1 MERSS
6 KVKADS
12 IHLFDFLG
20 SGKTIF
26 EIPVFQRNYEWDK
39 DQCEQLFKDLIVAWQ
54 TNTDHFIGAIVYVT
68 ETGNKMSHIYRI
80 IDGQQRLT
88 SLTLLLKALADVD
101 EQDRDEIEEE
111 YLTNKYL
118 DDNNHLKLKPV
129 EHDYE
134 AFSSVMNNMVGFNQA
149 SKVIDNYN
157 YFRKLIKDSEINSA
171 ELYEAMNHFNMVYIE
186 LSSDANEENPQV
198 IFESLNSTG
207 VSLSSSDLVRNF
219 LLMKLDSQKQAEL
232 YKKYWVKIER
242 MFATKTFAEFIRHYL
257 IVKTHVSV
265 KRNGVYNSYK
275 DYFLSQGLSS
285 EDALADLFKFA
296 SYYDQILNH
305 KANDDKFNKILEHIN
320 VMDSKVVFPYL
331 MLLMNLL
338 DAGEID
344 QVEVNNLAHILES
357 YLFRLKVC
365 QLPTNGLNK
374 IVVRLCDL
382 SKENGN
388 LKFRLLRL
396 LKANFPDDRKLLDS
410 LMEVD
415 LYHQRNHLAKL
426 SLIVLEENR
435 TRETINFDNTQVEHI
450 MPQRLNAEWR
460 LQVTNADKVKEQYGG
475 ILGNL
480 TLTKYNQEIS
490 NKSYSKKKEF
500 YKDSN
505 VSLTRE
511 VAKIYDKWGK
521 DAIINRTEKL
531 TKELIKIFPMPDIKK
546 VSEEEVT
553 GEYTI
558 DQSPDVTGKKPV
570 QITINENEYL
580 VKTWRQ
586 MLITF
591 LNDIWNKDSLNFDR
605 IKDNRQ
611 LSRMLF
617 RPRNTPEKL
626 ENGTIV
632 ETNFSATVILAI
644 ITKISEICDIADQV
658 SYVVK

>member
-1 MERSS
+1 M
-6 KVKADS
+6 KADS

-20 SGKTIF
+20 SSKTIF

-39 DQCEQLFKDLIVAWQ
+39 DQCEQLFKDLTVAAQ

-88 SLTLLLKALADVD
+88 SLTLLLKALSDAD

-134 AFSSVMNNMVGFNQA
+134 AFDSVMNNMTDFDKP
-149 SKVIDNYN
+149 SKVIDNYKF
-157 YFRKLIKDSEINSA
+157 FRKLIEDSDIGSD

-186 LSSDANEENPQV
+186 LSGDSNEENPQV

-207 VSLSSSDLVRNF
+207 VSLSPSDLVRNF
-219 LLMKLDSQKQAEL
+219 LLMKLDSQQQEEL

-242 MFATKTFAEFIRHYL
+242 IFATPTFAEFIRHYL
-257 IVKTHVSV
+257 VVKTHISV
-265 KRNGVYNSYK
+265 KKNSVYSGYK
-275 DYFLSQGLSS
+275 DYFVSNQLSS
-285 EDALADLFKFA
+285 NDALADLFKFA
-296 SYYDQILNH
+296 NYYDQILNH
-305 KANDDKFNKILEHIN
+305 NSNDYEFNRIMEHIN
-320 VMDSKVVFPYL
+320 VMDSKVVYPYL
-331 MLLMNLL
+331 MLLMDLVNSKQ
-338 DAGEID
+338 ID
-344 QVEVNNLAHILES
+344 QKEANELAHILES
-357 YLFRLKVC
+357 YLFRIKVC
-365 QLPTNGLNK
+365 KLATNRLNK
-374 IVVRLCDL
+374 VVVGLCDL
-382 SKENGN
+382 SKEDGN
-388 LKFRLLRL
+388 LKLRLLRL
-396 LKANFPDDRKLLDS
+396 LKSSFPDDRKLLDS
-410 LMEVD
+410 LIEVD
-415 LYHQRNHLAKL
+415 LYHQRNHMAKL
-426 SLIVLEENR
+426 SLIILEEHR
-435 TRETINFDNTQVEHI
+435 TRETINFDDAQVEHI

-460 LQVTNADKVKEQYGG
+460 LQVANADKVKEQYGG

-480 TLTKYNQEIS
+480 TLTKYNQEMS
-490 NKSYSKKKEF
+490 NKPYSEKKEF

-511 VAKIYDKWGK
+511 VAETYDKWGK
-521 DAIINRTEKL
+521 DAIIDRTEKL
-531 TKELIKIFPMPDIKK
+531 TRELIKIFPMPHIKEI
-546 VSEEEVT
+546 SEEEVT

-558 DQSPDVTGKKPV
+558 DQTTDVTGKKPV
-570 QITINENEYL
+570 QITISGNEHP

-586 MLITF
+586 MLVIF

-605 IKDNRQ
+605 IKENRQ

-617 RPRNTPEKL
+617 RTGNTPEKL
-626 ENGTIV
+626 ENGTMI

-644 ITKISEICDIADQV
+644 IAKISEICDITDQV
-658 SYVVK
+658 SYAVK